1 MSKVPSGIKVSGIVI
16 AVVGSVMGVG
26 YLAGAMVSVQPAPP
40 RRPVAWAA
48 PASPPR
54 PKADPLGDMTPA
66 GGPVIEATAPAMR
79 AEQSVPVPLAWFSP
93 VTGPGRPPLPE
104 DINGPFGSRRF
115 TGTNEVALTFDDG
128 PDPQWTP
135 LVLALLRQYRIKATF
150 CLIGMNVV
158 EFPQLVRTIV
168 AEGHTLCNHSWAHD
182 VALGS
187 KGYDAILADMQR
199 TSDAIH
205 SAAPHAKISYYRQP
219 GGIWTP
225 AIVSAAKSLG
235 MTSLHWDVDPKDWLK
250 PGARAIST
258 VVNSSAIPGA
268 IVLMHD
274 GGGDRRGTVEALR
287 SILPS
292 LTARF
297 PLVALPAG
305 IDPPRKH
312 GLQLPV
318 HLGQQ

>member
-1 MSKVPSGIKVSGIVI
+1 
-16 AVVGSVMGVG
+16 MGAG
-26 YLAGAMVSVQPAPP
+26 YLAGVMVSVQPALLRHSGALTSLASGPGS
-40 RRPVAWAA
+40 AA
-48 PASPPR
+48 
-54 PKADPLGDMTPA
+54 DLLGDMAPARGPVIGATRKAATNA
-66 GGPVIEATAPAMR
+66 GGPA
-79 AEQSVPVPLAWFSP
+79 PVPLAWSNP

-104 DINGPFGSRRF
+104 DVNGPFGSRRF
-115 TGTNEVALTFDDG
+115 TGTHEVALTFDDG

-135 LVLALLRQYRIKATF
+135 RVLDLLRQYKIKATF
-150 CLIGMNVV
+150 CLIGVNVV
-158 EFPQLVRTIV
+158 EFPQLVRQIV
-168 AEGHTLCNHSWAHD
+168 AEGHTLCNHTWTHD
-182 VALGS
+182 LGLGN
-187 KGYDAILADMQR
+187 KGYSAILADMQR
-199 TSDAIH
+199 TNDAIH
-205 SAAPHAKISYYRQP
+205 AAAPNAKISYYRQP
-219 GGIWTP
+219 GGMWT
-225 AIVSAAKSLG
+225 AAVVSTAKSLG

-258 VVNSSAIPGA
+258 VVNSSVIPGA
-268 IVLMHD
+268 IVLLHD

-305 IDPPRKH
+305 TDPPRMH